1 MWFYI
6 PAAIL
11 IVLFA
16 WWISRTKLFRHLR
29 RGTRPEEGQP
39 YQSSKHWEGDGGTS
53 GYGVG

>member
-11 IVLFA
+11 IVLLA
-16 WWISRTKLFRHLR
+16 WWISRTQLFRHLR